1 MKIFNAAGM
10 TGRLL
15 HLAFCACVVLA
26 AESFC
31 GSAARAGEAADS
43 KDKPAQAGPIKLEQL
58 KSSQIQPRAKKPVAP
73 PRPAET
79 MPSQSTQPAQT
90 RPSVARDEVSRMLME
105 DPVVPVTVAKGYQPR
120 RNERNEPLPIEGKA
134 VVNRTGK
141 IHMDKTSGWLI
152 MTFDNTPGQDWLT
165 SRRLLPCQLLEK
177 VEQAII
183 VRPDAKFT
191 VIGETT
197 VYNKNAYMMLQRA
210 AIAEDAPAKPSPPT
224 AKKPAASANK
234 KPSSG
239 SSLIEA
245 MLKDKPTTAL
255 RVVSDPK
262 SKQKIA
268 AQQNARSVAP
278 PSGKPLSAGGRAVV
292 IDRVVRLVKDPTGQ
306 WWTARFQSDNT
317 LREPPLRV
325 LPNSILTKAVY
336 LNRQMGQSSLKLRI
350 SGDITQYKGR
360 RYLLMRKMFPQRDLE
375 QF

>member
-1 MKIFNAAGM
+1 MKIFVAAGVA
-10 TGRLL
+10 GRILR
-15 HLAFCACVVLA
+15 LAVCACAVLA
-26 AESFC
+26 AEPFC
-31 GSAARAGEAADS
+31 GAARAGEVADS
-43 KDKPAQAGPIKLEQL
+43 KDKSAQAGPVKLEQL
-58 KSSQIQPRAKKPVAP
+58 KSSQIQPRAKKPAAS
-73 PRPAET
+73 PRPTTQPA
-79 MPSQSTQPAQT
+79 QPAQT

-105 DPVVPVTVAKGYQPR
+105 DPVVPVTADKGYKPR
-120 RNERNEPLPIEGKA
+120 RNERNEPLPTEGKA

-141 IHMDKTSGWLI
+141 IHLDKTSGWLI

-183 VRPDAKFT
+183 ARPGAKFT

-210 AIAEDAPAKPSPPT
+210 AIAEDAPAKPSQPA
-224 AKKPAASANK
+224 AKKPVAPASK
-234 KPSSG
+234 KPPPSG

-268 AQQNARSVAP
+268 AQQNVRSVAP
-278 PSGKPLSAGGRAVV
+278 ARDKPLSAGGRAVV
-292 IDRVVRLVKDPTGQ
+292 IDRVARLVKDPASQ

-317 LREPPLRV
+317 LREPPIRV
-325 LPNSILTKAVY
+325 LPNSILTKALY

-360 RYLLMRKMFPQRDLE
+360 RYLLMRKMLAQRNLE